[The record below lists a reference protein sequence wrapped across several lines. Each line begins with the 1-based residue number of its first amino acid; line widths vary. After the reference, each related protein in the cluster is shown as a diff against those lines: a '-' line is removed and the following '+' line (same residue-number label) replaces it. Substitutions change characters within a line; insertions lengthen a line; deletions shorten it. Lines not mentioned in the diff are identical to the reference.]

1 MAYDKYLK
9 IDGDTHY
16 LAPKEDGIPTHS
28 IPPGI
33 YECYMHPY
41 SPGFLLKE
49 MKINS
54 DEIIDVPDTAGDEIM
69 LEIDLFLSD
78 KVRENFERYK
88 YLHKRGILLHGPQG
102 TGKSVI
108 VLNLMRKMTERGG
121 IALFNPSPGMLS
133 ECISAIRDIE
143 PSREILVAW
152 EEFDSLLNNYEP
164 TVLQI
169 LDGQKQFSNVVF
181 VATTNYI
188 DSISD
193 RVKNRPGRFA
203 TVKYV
208 GPLSREARTIIL
220 SKKLLSPELE
230 NLDSWLN
237 HTEGMS
243 FDQIKDMIVS
253 VCCLNIPIIIAAEKL
268 KNLSCSS
275 EYLNKDK
282 DECHDRKMKEIFNS
296 VPHPVRNSISIDC
309 AAKSIS

>member
-1 MAYDKYLK
+1 MTYEKYLK

-16 LAPKEDGIPTHS
+16 IAPKEDGIPTYS
-28 IPPGI
+28 VPPGI
-33 YECYMHPY
+33 YECYTHPY

-49 MKINS
+49 MKVNS

-69 LEIDLFLSD
+69 SEIDLFLSD
-78 KVRENFERYK
+78 KVRQNFERYK
-88 YLHKRGILLHGPQG
+88 YLHKRGILLYGPQG

-121 IALFNPSPGMLS
+121 IALFNPSPGILA
-133 ECISAIRDIE
+133 EVIKGIRDIE
-143 PSREILVAW
+143 PSREVLVAW

-188 DSISD
+188 DNISD

-208 GPLSREARTIIL
+208 GPLSRDARRIIL
-220 SKKLLSPELE
+220 SKKLLAPESDNIE
-230 NLDSWLN
+230 QWIEYTD
-237 HTEGMS
+237 GMS

-253 VCCLNIPIIIAAEKL
+253 VCCLDIPMVIAASKL
-268 KNLSCSS
+268 RNLSCNS
-275 EYLNKDK
+275 EYLNVKIDK
-282 DECHDRKMKEIFNS
+282 CVENKNHEAIDLSPRLANNYAS
-296 VPHPVRNSISIDC
+296 SIG
-309 AAKSIS
+309 